1 MFDDIISDF
10 IAKIREMMGEMLLGC
25 YSALFDNVNGQI
37 STMAADVS
45 VTPANYSNWGASVYT
60 VIKTISDDVILP
72 IGVLIITALMCYEL
86 INAVLEKNAM
96 HDMDS
101 AFIFKWLL
109 RACISVLLLS
119 YTLDISLAIFD
130 LGGELA
136 TSVAGKFTESSSID
150 SSSFEWE
157 TLIDNYVKGLDEDAN
172 GNGAYDIAD
181 NDRYTHTTGEI
192 IGMALIALICKVI
205 FLAMW
210 VIIEVTLVGR
220 MIEIFLY
227 LSIAPIPFATLTN
240 REWGNIGTNYVRML
254 AALALQA
261 VLIVMSVG
269 MYGYIIK
276 NLQFSG
282 ADTDLSAA
290 TLQLLGC
297 SVALLTAIRGSKNFA
312 MSIMNA
318 H

>member
-1 MFDDIISDF
+1 MFDDILSDF
-10 IAKIREMMGEMLLGC
+10 INAIREMMYGMLCGSYDL
-25 YSALFDNVNGQI
+25 LFDNVNGQI
-37 STMAADVS
+37 STIAADVS
-45 VTPANYSNWGASVYT
+45 VVPYKYSNWGASVYT

-86 INAVLEKNAM
+86 VNAVLEKNAM
-96 HDMDS
+96 HEMDS
-101 AFIFKWLL
+101 AFIFKWLM

-136 TSVAGKFTESSSID
+136 TSVSSKFTASPSIN
-150 SSSFEWE
+150 SSSFEWDTMIKDFALGVE
-157 TLIDNYVKGLDEDAN
+157 PDHN
-172 GNGAYDIAD
+172 GNGKYDKAD
-181 NDRYTHTTGEI
+181 GDEYKHSVGEV
-192 IGMALIALICKVI
+192 IGMALIAFICKII

-261 VLIVMSVG
+261 VLIVMCVG
-269 MYGYIIK
+269 MYGFIIK
-276 NLQFSG
+276 NLKFT
-282 ADTDLSAA
+282 ADTNDLSSA